1 MNKDDLK
8 KALTEKGIPFTDEM
22 TNKQLTKLLNGAAP
36 EETPAAG
43 TTDQDDTEAPAF
55 DADKWAAEQIKEA
68 KPADAPK
75 GITEEAIAEKVKA
88 GLRREQAIEVLQSQ
102 AAHDAALAAAEKNKG
117 KA

>member
-1 MNKDDLK
+1 MLPSQGELELDYVHRLHTVQVVDES
-8 KALTEKGIPFTDEM
+8 ALAQRDERARRALDIVEDAARTE
-22 TNKQLTKLLNGAAP
+22 NA
-36 EETPAAG
+36 
-43 TTDQDDTEAPAF
+43 
-55 DADKWAAEQIKEA
+55 KEA